1 MSTDMKSYGVSR
13 STTASPQ
20 TVWRVWSDPDNWSAW
35 NSGIR
40 SAKLDGPLANG
51 VNGEMTT
58 SRGSVHEVTFHRV
71 VQGRCFSLSMAGPP
85 FTTITFSCD
94 IEPDGQGC
102 TIAQDVEFEGP
113 LGPLFGAIMG
123 AEMAKH
129 FVPVLDDLA
138 RTAEAQA
145 S

>member
-1 MSTDMKSYGVSR
+1 
-13 STTASPQ
+13 
-20 TVWRVWSDPDNWSAW
+20 
-35 NSGIR
+35 
-40 SAKLDGPLANG
+40 
-51 VNGEMTT
+51 MTT
-58 SRGSVHEVTFHRV
+58 NRGSVHAVTFHSV
-71 VQGRCFSLSMAGPP
+71 VQGHCFSLSMAGPP
-85 FTTITFSCD
+85 LTTITFSCHV
-94 IEPDGQGC
+94 EPNGQGS

-113 LGPLFGAIMG
+113 LGFLFGTMMG

>member
-1 MSTDMKSYGVSR
+1 MKTYGASR

-20 TVWRVWSDPDNWSAW
+20 AVWRLWSDPGNWSTW

-40 SAKLDGPLANG
+40 SAKLDGALANG
-51 VNGEMTT
+51 AKGEMTT
-58 SRGSVHEVTFHRV
+58 SRGTVHAVTFHSV
-71 VQGRCFSLSMAGPP
+71 VDGRCFSLSMGGPP

-94 IEPDGQGC
+94 VEPDGRGS
-102 TIAQDVEFEGP
+102 TIAQDVEFDGP
-113 LGPLFGAIMG
+113 LGFLFGAMMG
-123 AEMAKH
+123 TEMAKH

-138 RTAEAQA
+138 RAAEAQA